1 MDAPSFL
8 SAHPTLPDVSPDNE
22 PSRIQA
28 LKDLSI
34 LDTPPEER
42 FDRITRLARRL
53 FDLPVALVHL
63 QAEDRLW
70 LRSPETTA
78 ALPHQEERDLCER
91 IEEVPQELLLIPDV
105 RERSELAGH
114 PAVAGDPGVR
124 FLALAPVR
132 APDGHVLGVFCVMD
146 HEPRALEE
154 DDRKLLRDLADL
166 VEREFA
172 ALELATIDE
181 LTGLSNRRG
190 FNAIALHT
198 LALCRRSDR
207 EATLV
212 LFDLDGFCQVNETLG
227 HQAGDEVL
235 KGFADDLEETFR
247 DSDVVS
253 RLGADE
259 FAVLFSGA
267 APEDLR
273 RPLAMLG
280 IRVQTRN
287 DTAGNGTQV
296 SYSLGVAGYD
306 PDLHHDVGDLALQA
320 ARTLRDRRELK
331 RTD

>member
-1 MDAPSFL
+1 MPDASQ
-8 SAHPTLPDVSPDNE
+8 DIE

-70 LRSPETTA
+70 LRSPEA
-78 ALPHQEERDLCER
+78 AAQLPHQEERTLCELLEAS
-91 IEEVPQELLLIPDV
+91 EELVVVPDA
-105 RERSELAGH
+105 RERSELADH
-114 PAVAGDPGVR
+114 PAVARDGGVR

-132 APDGHVLGVFCVMD
+132 AADGQILGVFCLMD
-146 HEPRALEE
+146 EKVRDPEP
-154 DDRKLLRDLADL
+154 DDRTLIRDLADL
-166 VEREFA
+166 VEREFTA
-172 ALELATIDE
+172 MELATIDE

-207 EATLV
+207 DATLV
-212 LFDLDGFCQVNETLG
+212 VFDLDGFRQVNESLG
-227 HQAGDEVL
+227 HSVGDDVL
-235 KGFADDLEETFR
+235 QGFATDLEETFR
-247 DSDVVS
+247 DSDVVA
-253 RLGADE
+253 RLGGDE
-259 FAVLFSGA
+259 FAVLLSGA

-287 DTAGNGTQV
+287 DTTDNGAHV

-306 PDLHHDVGDLALQA
+306 PDLHHDVADLALHA
-320 ARTLRDRRELK
+320 ARTLEGRQELRRSE
-331 RTD
+331 